1 MLVLADKRALPAAS
15 VLWSK
20 TIRVFVQMLTAESR
34 GRAGQSRAGQSR
46 AGQGR
51 AGQGRAGQGRA
62 GQGRAGQG
70 RARDWQGREGPSHF
84 LWTGKGRKASRGQ
97 GVTCKSR
104 WSLAAWQRTQQKS
117 HSSTRSCAGGCPSH
131 VSSGPC
137 SALPPWAAD
146 TAQHL
151 QSTYTQSCTH
161 KSCISAVLH
170 HIIII
175 IIIIIIIMII
185 IKTLSSS

>member
-1 MLVLADKRALPAAS
+1 MWSCDDAS
-15 VLWSK
+15 VSG
-20 TIRVFVQMLTAESR
+20 QESIACCFGTVEQDNTSVCPDADCR
-34 GRAGQSRAGQSR
+34 KQR
-46 AGQGR
+46 QGR
-51 AGQGRAGQGRA
+51 AEPGRAEPGRAGQGRA